1 MAKMNFLDVFV
12 TVIVAIALYEPLT
25 TFVDGVNAT
34 GIASTLLNLVP
45 LLYIIAVVAV
55 IAFELKRKT

>member
-12 TVIVAIALYEPLT
+12 TVIIAIALYEPLN
-25 TFVDGVNAT
+25 TFVEAVNAS
-34 GIASTLLNLVP
+34 GVAATLLNLVP

-55 IAFELKRKT
+55 IAYELKRKQ